1 MTGDAVAALLTIEIT
16 DEEGVFAV
24 RQVGRRVAAEVGL
37 PYQDQ
42 VRVATALSEAGRTL
56 YACSDRVSV
65 AFGLDRGHR
74 SVPGGAGGRPPAEE
88 RPGLLIELDLVPRD
102 GMDGAAE
109 CEAAISR
116 LLSLVEREATEEG
129 VRVRLRKDLP
139 PGAEPLG
146 DAELRRLRDR
156 LARLRPVP
164 ALEELRTQNAE
175 LIAAL
180 ADLQRQ
186 QEELRALN
194 AELEATN
201 EGVMALYN
209 EISEELEETNRGVV
223 ALYAELEE
231 KSDQLQEAGEVK
243 NRFWATV
250 SHELRTPVNGVI
262 GLVRL
267 LLDPAADPLT
277 AEQRQQITLIGDTG
291 GTMLALVNELLD
303 MAKAER
309 GRLEP
314 LRNPVRVPALL
325 DELSELMSPMAE
337 QAGLT
342 LTVDAAGA
350 PPVVVTDAEML
361 TRILR
366 NLVSNGLKFTAE
378 GGVRVSA
385 RTAPGRVEFAV
396 SDTGPGIAPADQ
408 PRLFEEFYRVPG
420 SEAGGTGLG
429 LPYALRLARAL
440 GGDLFLDSAVGEGTT
455 VTLRLPPYESLTAL
469 GLGHVLIADD
479 DAATRR
485 VLRGLVEEAAG
496 RVTEV
501 SGGRAALDAAA
512 ADPPDVV
519 LLDLRMPGMD
529 GYDVLAR
536 LPRGVPVV
544 LVTSSDVTARGQGG
558 HADPRLR
565 RAGAVLGKD
574 RIAPETLAEAVRLA
588 RDAARTPNGR
598 ADEPGDTEGGGG
610 RRP

>member
-1 MTGDAVAALLTIEIT
+1 MTGDAPAELLRIEIT

-24 RQVGRRVAAEVGL
+24 RQVGRRVAAEVGM

-56 YACSDRVSV
+56 YACSGRVSV
-65 AFGLDRGHR
+65 VFGLDRGAR
-74 SVPGGAGGRPPAEE
+74 SVPGDAEGRPRAGD
-88 RPGLLIELDLVPRD
+88 RPGLLIQLDLVPRT

-109 CEAAISR
+109 CETTIAR
-116 LLSLVEREATEEG
+116 LLTLVERETTEEG

-139 PGAEPLG
+139 PGTDPLN
-146 DAELRRLRDR
+146 DTELRRLRDR
-156 LARLRPVP
+156 LRRLRPVP
-164 ALEELRTQNAE
+164 ALDELRTQNAE

-194 AELEATN
+194 TELEATN

-243 NRFWATV
+243 NRFWATI

-309 GRLEP
+309 GALEP
-314 LRNPVRVPALL
+314 RRAPVRVPALL
-325 DELSELMSPMAE
+325 DELSELMGPMAE

-342 LTVDAAGA
+342 LTVDAAAA
-350 PPVVVTDAEML
+350 PPVLVTDAEML

-366 NLVSNGLKFTAE
+366 NLVSNGVKFTAAGE
-378 GGVRVSA
+378 VRVTA
-385 RTAPGRVEFAV
+385 GTAPGRVEFAV

-408 PRLFEEFYRVPG
+408 ARLFEEFFRAPG

-429 LPYALRLARAL
+429 LPYARRLARAL
-440 GGDLFLDSAVGEGTT
+440 GGDLFVDSAVGEGTT
-455 VTLRLPPYESLTAL
+455 VTLRLPPYESLADL
-469 GLGHVLIADD
+469 GPGHVLIADD

-496 RVTEV
+496 RVTEAAD
-501 SGGRAALDAAA
+501 GRAALDAAV
-512 ADPPDVV
+512 ADPPDLV

-544 LVTSSDVTARGQGG
+544 LVTSSEVTAPGSGG
-558 HADPRLR
+558 RADPRLS

-574 RIAPETLAEAVRLA
+574 RIGPETLAEAVRLA
-588 RDAARTPNGR
+588 RDTEEGARGT
-598 ADEPGDTEGGGG
+598 GGGG
-610 RRP
+610 EGP